1 MKHTHHDIL
10 RELYEIDPG
19 FKEHEESLITLIT
32 ELMRHKPDTRVD
44 ASFAR
49 ELKDR
54 LLTHE
59 IMPMKQTFL
68 SGPNKW
74 LFMLGGAVAVLV
86 LVPVAILFTTTQSPQ
101 QVASNLT
108 ITRLASRAFG
118 ELALVPGGA
127 GAQMELSREEISA
140 LDSTTS
146 TSPRP
151 FSGGGGVAGVAE
163 DAKMILPPMPY
174 VITEFRYDGE
184 ISLDGVDPTV
194 YKRAKNMPTPRSV
207 AQALQ
212 QNALGLVDARNF
224 GGVTSFILTDGQQ
237 EGYTLYVD
245 YRDASAS
252 ISLDWANWVFDEA
265 NQVTLQNFPSD
276 DRIIAVAQDFA
287 RRYGIDTS
295 LYGEPI
301 VDRSWQKGIEP
312 LVARGEY
319 AYVPQEVSVRYPLI
333 INGMRVYEQ
342 WGGEYGITINVNV
355 QKMKATGA
363 YNLIVPSFEASE
375 YALVQ
380 DLQKVRDTLKRG
392 GNAYI
397 YYVDP
402 QATVETLSVADPE
415 VILMQY
421 STWDTAG
428 ADMLFVPAL
437 KFEVTGTPTNPE
449 VYAPRHVIV
458 PLIQDVYDRA
468 GDDIRLP
475 VEPMPF
481 PIGGVEIDTPGETQA
496 SDSLIRATYEGKI
509 VYTMD
514 ADRDAATK
522 DCSERN
528 GVMNTCGSS
537 CAPDAEICTKECALV
552 CEF

>member
-1 MKHTHHDIL
+1 MKQTLHEIL

-19 FKEHEESLITLIT
+19 LAEHEESLITLIS
-32 ELMRHKPDTRVD
+32 ELMKHKPDTRVD

-54 LLTHE
+54 LFTHTT
-59 IMPMKQTFL
+59 PMKKTL
-68 SGPNKW
+68 ISGPNKW
-74 LFMLGGAVAVLV
+74 LVMLGGAVAIVVL
-86 LVPVAILFTTTQSPQ
+86 LPVAILFTTTQQSSQ
-101 QVASNLT
+101 QASGLM
-108 ITRLASRAFG
+108 ISRLASRAFG
-118 ELALVPGGA
+118 ELALVPVSEGA
-127 GAQMELSREEISA
+127 RMELSQRELSI

-146 TSPRP
+146 SVTYP
-151 FSGGGGVAGVAE
+151 FSGGGGVPGVVD
-163 DAKMILPPMPY
+163 DAKMIIPPMPY
-174 VITEFRYDGE
+174 IITEFSYDGD
-184 ISLDGVDPTV
+184 ISLEDIDPTV
-194 YKRAKNMPTPRSV
+194 YKRAKNMPTPRAV

-224 GGVTSFILTDGQQ
+224 GAVTSFILTDGQQ

-252 ISLDWANWVFDEA
+252 ISLDWANWVFDET
-265 NQVTLQNFPSD
+265 NQVTLENFPSD
-276 DRIIAVAQDFA
+276 DRIIGVAQDFA
-287 RRYGIDTS
+287 RRYGINIS
-295 LYGEPI
+295 LYGAPV

-312 LVARGEY
+312 LIVRDEY
-319 AYVPQEVSVRYPLI
+319 MYVPQEVSVRYPLLL
-333 INGMRVYEQ
+333 NGIPVYEQ

-355 QKMKATGA
+355 QQMKATGA

-380 DLQKVRDTLKRG
+380 DIQKVRDTLKRG
-392 GNAYI
+392 GNTYI
-397 YYVDP
+397 YYIDSN
-402 QATVETLSVADPE
+402 ATVETIAVADPE

-428 ADMLFVPAL
+428 SDMLFVPAL
-437 KFEVTGTPTNPE
+437 RFEVTGTPKNPE

-468 GDDIRLP
+468 GNDIVFP

-481 PIGGVEIDTPGETQA
+481 PIGGVEIDTPGDTQA
-496 SDSLIRATYEGKI
+496 GTSLIRATYEGKI
-509 VYTMD
+509 VYTID
-514 ADRDAATK
+514 ADKGAATK

-528 GVMNTCGSS
+528 GVINTCGSS
-537 CAPDAEICTKECALV
+537 CAPDAEICTMECALV